1 MRTENNSFQFYSKH
15 EIDYVPLDSFKT
27 FKPAEPSAFYVNTK
41 SIDSLRI
48 LHADFRVIKAFENYP
63 QENILPAF
71 IDKKTRPSTLD
82 SVYLVTK

>member
-1 MRTENNSFQFYSKH
+1 
-15 EIDYVPLDSFKT
+15 
-27 FKPAEPSAFYVNTK
+27 VNKK

-63 QENILPAF
+63 QENVLLTF
-71 IDKKTRPSTLD
+71 INKETRRSTLD